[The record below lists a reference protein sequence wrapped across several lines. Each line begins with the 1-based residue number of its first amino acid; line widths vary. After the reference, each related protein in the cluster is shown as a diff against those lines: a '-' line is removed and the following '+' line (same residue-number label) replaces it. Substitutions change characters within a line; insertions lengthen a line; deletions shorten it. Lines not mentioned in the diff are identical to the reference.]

1 LPARALVPA
10 IAGGV
15 GVRSHTSRGAL
26 LKMLNIS
33 EQIQALDV
41 AEALQAEVG
50 LLK

>member
-1 LPARALVPA
+1 
-10 IAGGV
+10 
-15 GVRSHTSRGAL
+15 
-26 LKMLNIS
+26 MLNIS